1 MFTFV
6 LVLLPAL
13 VAVLVVLRLIVTSLV
28 LVLVD
33 VALALVA
40 VASVP
45 VVRVL
50 LALMSMLAMS
60 MVVVPMVVMP
70 VVMPTAGEVDA
81 VVVALMP
88 VVGRSRAPSGVEPLA
103 HPVRAHERFGLSA
116 RQRRQLHHAL
126 VRSQRGLGVLKE
138 AVDRA
143 GASPL
148 EAL

>member
-1 MFTFV
+1 M
-6 LVLLPAL
+6 
-13 VAVLVVLRLIVTSLV
+13 
-28 LVLVD
+28 
-33 VALALVA
+33 A

-45 VVRVL
+45 VVRMP
-50 LALMSMLAMS
+50 LALMSMLAMSMLAMS

-81 VVVALMP
+81 VVVALVP
-88 VVGRSRAPSGVEPLA
+88 VVGRGRAPSGVEPLA

-116 RQRRQLHHAL
+116 RQRRRLHHAL